1 LIIGLIVL
9 GIIYLSKPGVPT
21 AQIRDI
27 FIIFMALEALVIG
40 VALIILVIQVASLL
54 NLVNNEIRPI
64 ISDAQETI
72 TNIRSTSTFLSDEL
86 VKPAIKLNSFRGGIQ
101 TNSKDDPFQK
111 EVIIKSTNKRR
122 FQNV

>member
-1 LIIGLIVL
+1 L

-86 VKPAIKLNSFRGGIQ
+86 VKPAIKLNSFVAGFKQILKMIL
-101 TNSKDDPFQK
+101 SK
-111 EVIIKSTNKRR
+111 KRS
-122 FQNV
+122 